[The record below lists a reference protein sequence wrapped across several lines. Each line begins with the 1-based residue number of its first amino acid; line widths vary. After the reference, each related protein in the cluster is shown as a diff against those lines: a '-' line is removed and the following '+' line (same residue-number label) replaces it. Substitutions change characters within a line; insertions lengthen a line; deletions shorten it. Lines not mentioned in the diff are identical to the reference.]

1 MENMEGVLAILS
13 APVIIFL
20 LFIAPIWL
28 ILHYRSRNKIS
39 AGLNEEERE
48 SLQELAQTAER
59 MQERVRTLEAILDA
73 DHPNWR
79 RKNEGRRHGE
89 QN

>member
-1 MENMEGVLAILS
+1 MENMEGVFAILS
-13 APVIIFL
+13 APIIVFL

-48 SLQELAQTAER
+48 SLRELARTAER

-73 DHPNWR
+73 EHPSWR
-79 RKNEGRRHGE
+79 RKSEGYSHGE
-89 QN
+89 

>member
-1 MENMEGVLAILS
+1 MENMEGVFAILS
-13 APVIIFL
+13 APIIVFL

-39 AGLNEEERE
+39 AGLNEEERD
-48 SLQELAQTAER
+48 SLRDLARTAER

-73 DHPNWR
+73 EHPSWR
-79 RKNEGRRHGE
+79 RKSEGHSHG
-89 QN
+89 Q

>member
-1 MENMEGVLAILS
+1 MDNMEGVFAILT
-13 APVIIFL
+13 APIFVFL

-28 ILHYRSRNKIS
+28 FLHYRSRSKIN

-48 SLQELAQTAER
+48 SLRGLARTAER

-73 DHPNWR
+73 EHPSWR
-79 RKNEGRRHGE
+79 RKSEEHSHAE
-89 QN
+89 